1 MTARRCVICRLSG
14 LAEVAAHD
22 GVTLVF
28 LDEVNTATPATQNA
42 LMRMVQEHRVG
53 YLHLGERV
61 RFIAAANPAGQNSGA
76 WDLSVP
82 LANRFAHLHW
92 PLRVDEWQRGYLDGW
107 PTLMPLGID
116 AAPSPAAVRCQR
128 RLQTAFVARRPQLLC
143 DPPDGS
149 VSPQGWPSPRSWDRL
164 AYCTAVAQH
173 AQAGDTACAVIAA
186 ALVGEAAA
194 AEFLAFVDN
203 PDMPE
208 PADLLT
214 DPERFCELVSGDQ
227 QLAALDAVAALVE
240 ADPGLWRDAFKVC
253 IAAANAGAGDVAASA
268 ATRLVQHKPPSERLP
283 AGYQSLAPILTAA
296 GLLPDIDTDAD
307 SGTGQP

>member
-1 MTARRCVICRLSG
+1 M
-14 LAEVAAHD
+14 
-22 GVTLVF
+22 
-28 LDEVNTATPATQNA
+28 
-42 LMRMVQEHRVG
+42 
-53 YLHLGERV
+53 
-61 RFIAAANPAGQNSGA
+61 GQNSGA

-92 PLRVDEWQRGYLDGW
+92 PLRVDEWQSGYLDGW
-107 PTLMPLGID
+107 PDLMPLGID
-116 AAPSPAAVRCQR
+116 AAPSAAAVRCQR
-128 RLQTAFVARRPQLLC
+128 RLQTAFVVRRPQLLC

-164 AYCTAVAQH
+164 AYCTAAAHQ
-173 AQAGDTACAVIAA
+173 AQAGDTVCAVIAA

-227 QLAALDAVAALVE
+227 QLAALDAVAALAE
-240 ADPGLWRDAFKVC
+240 ADPGLWRDAFQGVHRRREC
-253 IAAANAGAGDVAASA
+253 RSRRCRCVRGDAASA
-268 ATRLVQHKPPSERLP
+268 AQAPQRAPPPPGSKASPRSSPQRASSPTLTLGRARARGSHDQRALP
-283 AGYQSLAPILTAA
+283 QCARAA
-296 GLLPDIDTDAD
+296 GV
-307 SGTGQP
+307 QC